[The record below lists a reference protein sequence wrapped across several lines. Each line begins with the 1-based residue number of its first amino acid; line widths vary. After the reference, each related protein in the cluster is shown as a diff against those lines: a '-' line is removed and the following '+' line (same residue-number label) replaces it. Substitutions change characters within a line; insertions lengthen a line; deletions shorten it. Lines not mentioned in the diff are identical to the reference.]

1 VRLNFC
7 PNLGVSLATSY
18 AVSGHGSPV
27 QMNHR
32 SYKARFH
39 CRMHQIAF
47 GGRTLPGTAG
57 AAHSAPPGPLA
68 ALGKGGEGRGTG
80 GEERGWKGRDG
91 MGGE

>member
-1 VRLNFC
+1 
-7 PNLGVSLATSY
+7 
-18 AVSGHGSPV
+18 
-27 QMNHR
+27 
-32 SYKARFH
+32 
-39 CRMHQIAF
+39 MHQIAF